1 MPEIQLIPPVSLTPP
16 PPVPALSE
24 GPSAFPIKAY
34 NFTNWEAN
42 ALYPGLLDAMGN
54 IHNNAGYAAQMAGQ
68 ASVHAQAA
76 ASRVDDVNAA
86 ASAAMAAV
94 SFRGEWSALSGALAM
109 PAVVLHRG
117 RFWFLKSNLAD
128 VTAAQPGVASAYWGE
143 MARNDLQILPCPAG
157 ETIAADRCIY
167 LMTSPNSVLKLPPDP
182 WPGFYTGAI
191 NASGTLKP
199 VVKRNGK
206 RICGDAEDYR
216 MNVLGWDHDLFAYP
230 LRPGH
235 TGVGDLRKQ
244 GLPDAFHEQF
254 ENLLELALGTGSP
267 GAPQEI
273 RQRFR
278 RNIAVSFSRRDGE
291 SLQACRSVE
300 RLQPCQAGLDLRRS
314 RERRP
319 ILVFALQ
326 RLRHWSSPGFMHHG
340 QRAMA
345 WHETV
350 AWTGVGLACCCTQ
363 RATSFSPS
371 RSARIG
377 DALAAWAAVFEP

>member
-216 MNVLGWDHDLFAYP
+216 MNVLGWDIAWQYDDATGNWVRMGGATAHTVSQAAISQANIWSAPQNFTDGLLLNGENAMTSGSNPNGRWVRYADGTQMCWYTYAMGARTWAASEGLGVGAWSFPQPFWEVPNVMVQNDSAYGVAFTTGTEGV
-230 LRPGH
+230 RT
-235 TGVGDLRKQ
+235 TGVDMIHLRN
-244 GLPDAFHEQF
+244 A
-254 ENLLELALGTGSP
+254 SS
-267 GAPQEI
+267 GAVP
-273 RQRFR
+273 
-278 RNIAVSFSRRDGE
+278 
-291 SLQACRSVE
+291 SVIN
-300 RLQPCQAGLDLRRS
+300 RVMMTA
-314 RERRP
+314 
-319 ILVFALQ
+319 
-326 RLRHWSSPGFMHHG
+326 
-340 QRAMA
+340 
-345 WHETV
+345 
-350 AWTGVGLACCCTQ
+350 
-363 RATSFSPS
+363 
-371 RSARIG
+371 IG
-377 DALAAWAAVFEP
+377 RYK